1 MPDDVPDDTAD
12 TIWTPRPSPEALFA
26 QLYNRL
32 RDHPPQSLEG
42 YVEAVMEIHDLPET
56 LGGAFPKT
64 PEAFERRRVSVQDSC
79 EQLAKGFDQLAK
91 SSEGWTRETPSRDVL
106 RVALAAFWG
115 LMKGMAPLEQAP
127 VTERPKR
134 GRGRRRSTS
143 PVGEA

>member
-12 TIWTPRPSPEALFA
+12 TIWTPRPSPEVLFA

-42 YVEAVMEIHDLPET
+42 YVDAVMEVHGLPET
-56 LGGAFPKT
+56 LGGALPKT
-64 PEAFERRRVSVQDSC
+64 PEAFERRRAAVQDTC
-79 EQLAKGFDQLAK
+79 EQLAKGFGELADVSK
-91 SSEGWTRETPSRDVL
+91 GWTRETPTRGALGVL
-106 RVALAAFWG
+106 WD
-115 LMKGMAPLEQAP
+115 LMKGMVRMEQAP